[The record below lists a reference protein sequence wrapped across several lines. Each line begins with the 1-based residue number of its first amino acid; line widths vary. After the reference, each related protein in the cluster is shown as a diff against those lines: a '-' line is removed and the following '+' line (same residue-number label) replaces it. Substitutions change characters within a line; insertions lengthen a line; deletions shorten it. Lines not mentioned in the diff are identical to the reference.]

1 MKVLSL
7 FDGMS
12 CGQLALN
19 RLGIKV
25 DTYYA
30 SEIDK
35 YAMQVTQ
42 ENFPETI
49 QVGDVCN
56 LDPNDFKDVDLMLA
70 GSPCQGFSFAGKQ
83 LAFND
88 PRSALFFEFIRLL
101 KEIKPKYFLLENV
114 KMKKEYLQVISEQ
127 VSACYPEIPFGIEPI
142 FINSSLVSAQNRQRY
157 YWTNIPN
164 ITQPE
169 ERGIVLRDILET
181 EPNDPTLMS
190 DNFVYRQIKNKK
202 DRCLVTEDKEK
213 ASSLSAMEYV
223 KNGRQG
229 DYLACDNDGVPVG
242 KELGEGHKQDLQKE
256 ILPSFDENLKKM
268 TTKDEKAYCLTTRYS
283 AAYPP
288 NSLEKKQRTMI
299 PVEEGQELPEDIS
312 LVYDNKGKSH
322 KPIRV
327 GMNVEQVKVRK
338 HEVDIKALQNLLR
351 QSKADAKKTNK
362 LIAEETN
369 LPITKVEHWFRTDKS
384 FAIPS
389 DDIWFKLK
397 EVLSISDDTFDK
409 QIMEFEYRD
418 GVYESTQRVYG
429 DHGKSPTLTA
439 SNADQLIETTTS
451 ANGITNIKKGTSG
464 KSWFFEQ
471 QTYSKDS
478 KKTRSLKAGS
488 GSGNIPKVLETKP
501 KQVGTAV
508 DDIMLVD
515 DTSDLPDKSTVIKSN
530 YYKSSKANFEND
542 TSKGGKFSATGIK
555 QKPIHIGTA
564 VDVNG
569 HDILKRVYSPDGKSP
584 TLNTCGGGN
593 THAKVVAGAWR
604 GRSLDANGKNV
615 KWKET
620 KPKQMLETRKDE
632 KSNAVSTF
640 TKDNLVVQ
648 SYREVRTEEAKK
660 ARKENRQKTG
670 KDHTPF
676 RAKELQPRDDG
687 KVGTVTPALNNDH
700 RISLTRDNTQE
711 VYWRKLTP
719 LECERLQTVPDN
731 YTNHVSNTQ
740 RYKMLGNGWTI
751 EVITHILKNMEL

>member
-12 CGQLALN
+12 CGQIALN

-25 DTYYA
+25 DKYYA

-35 YAMQVTQ
+35 YAIKVTQ
-42 ENFPETI
+42 ANYPETI
-49 QVGDVCN
+49 QVGDVCS

-83 LAFND
+83 LAFDD

-127 VSACYPEIPFGIEPI
+127 VSACYPEIPFGIEPHL
-142 FINSSLVSAQNRQRY
+142 INSSLVSAQNRQRY

-169 ERGIVLRDILET
+169 ERGIVLRDILEDQVGS
-181 EPNDPTLMS
+181 EHYAGDNLQENYQGGNQLNPNYKSQANTIHDT
-190 DNFVYRQIKNKK
+190 NKK
-202 DRCLVTEDKEK
+202 SATLCAGTHGYANGYIGDKHKPVKDTERNRRHKRNLDQK
-213 ASSLSAMEYV
+213 SLCMTATMY
-223 KNGRQG
+223 KGAGNNGMTIVPQKML
-229 DYLACDNDGVPVG
+229 DDN
-242 KELGEGHKQDLQKE
+242 
-256 ILPSFDENLKKM
+256 LPKM
-268 TTKDEKAYCLTTRYS
+268 TTKDEKAYCLTTRYT
-283 AAYPP
+283 AAEPK
-288 NSLEKKQRTMI
+288 NSMERKQRTMV
-299 PVEEGQELPEDIS
+299 PVAEGQELPEDIS
-312 LVYDNKGKSH
+312 LVYDNEGKSH

-397 EVLSISDDTFDK
+397 EVLFISDDTFDK

-439 SNADQLIETTTS
+439 SNADQLI
-451 ANGITNIKKGTSG
+451 
-464 KSWFFEQ
+464 
-471 QTYSKDS
+471 QT
-478 KKTRSLKAGS
+478 
-488 GSGNIPKVLETKP
+488 
-501 KQVGTAV
+501 
-508 DDIMLVD
+508 
-515 DTSDLPDKSTVIKSN
+515 
-530 YYKSSKANFEND
+530 SSKPE
-542 TSKGGKFSATGIK
+542 
-555 QKPIHIGTA
+555 HIGTA

-584 TLNTCGGGN
+584 TVNTCQGGN
-593 THAKVVAGAWR
+593 REPKV
-604 GRSLDANGKNV
+604 
-615 KWKET
+615 
-620 KPKQMLETRKDE
+620 
-632 KSNAVSTF
+632 
-640 TKDNLVVQ
+640 VVQ

-660 ARKENRQKTG
+660 ARREVRKKTG
-670 KDHTPF
+670 KDYTPF

-687 KVGTVTPALNNDH
+687 KVGTVTPSLNNDH
-700 RISLTRDNTQE
+700 KISLTKDDTQE
-711 VYWRKLTP
+711 IFWRKLTP

-731 YTNHVSNTQ
+731 YTNHVSNTR
-740 RYKMLGNGWTI
+740 RYQMLGNGWTI
-751 EVITHILKNMEL
+751 EVICHILKNMELDT